1 MALIVFIVFIVL
13 LVCFA
18 LAIVCIGLFENN
30 TNNTDNVKYSSIKH
44 VGGYYGTVA
53 NDRESAEKLLY
64 DLLETENDAGSCYY
78 LGNGKL
84 RTLIGICHIGDDGEK
99 QISFVK

>member
-1 MALIVFIVFIVL
+1 MGLVVFIVL
-13 LVCFA
+13 FVCFA
-18 LAIVCIGLFENN
+18 LVILCIGSFENHKS
-30 TNNTDNVKYSSIKH
+30 NTDNVKYNSIKH
-44 VGGYYGTVA
+44 VGGNYGIVA

-64 DLLETENDAGSCYY
+64 DLLETENDAGSCHY

-99 QISFVK
+99 QISFLE